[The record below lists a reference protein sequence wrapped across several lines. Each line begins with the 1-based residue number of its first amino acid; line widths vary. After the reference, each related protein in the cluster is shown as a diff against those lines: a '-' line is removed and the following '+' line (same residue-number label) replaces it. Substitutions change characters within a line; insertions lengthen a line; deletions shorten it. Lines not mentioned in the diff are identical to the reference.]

1 MQNRH
6 EDFGCLDLSIEV
18 PRFTTLDHI
27 NKSRKFHAFQ
37 VSPLQ
42 RSFKIG
48 QCHMIELHTEQILEG
63 FTRVLKSFGK
73 DLIELSKSLPLDT
86 IMFDQ
91 GFESLQE
98 KIDR

>member
-1 MQNRH
+1 MN
-6 EDFGCLDLSIEV
+6 
-18 PRFTTLDHI
+18 
-27 NKSRKFHAFQ
+27 
-37 VSPLQ
+37 
-42 RSFKIG
+42 
-48 QCHMIELHTEQILEG
+48 ELHTEQILEG

-73 DLIELSKSLPLDT
+73 DLIELGKSIPVDT